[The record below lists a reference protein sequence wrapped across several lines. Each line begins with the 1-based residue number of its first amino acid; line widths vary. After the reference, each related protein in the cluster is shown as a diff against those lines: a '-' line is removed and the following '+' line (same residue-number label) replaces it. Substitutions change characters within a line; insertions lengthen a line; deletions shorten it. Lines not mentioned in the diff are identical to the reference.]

1 MKAAAIEKE
10 NLPQKGAKP
19 VHDDYRVRVFAFNA
33 ILPFARPAPLC
44 GYSSVEMH

>member
-19 VHDDYRVRVFAFNA
+19 VHHDYRASVFAFNA
-33 ILPFARPAPLC
+33 ILLRFFAATLR
-44 GYSSVEMH
+44 